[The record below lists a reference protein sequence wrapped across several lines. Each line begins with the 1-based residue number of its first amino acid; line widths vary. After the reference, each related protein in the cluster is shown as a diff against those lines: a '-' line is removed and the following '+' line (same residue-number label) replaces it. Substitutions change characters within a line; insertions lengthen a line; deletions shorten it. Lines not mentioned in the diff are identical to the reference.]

1 MEQLL
6 EIILKY
12 YEALC
17 SLFDLND
24 LSITSPAPVP
34 QAPDI
39 QSLKSDGALFANQ
52 IFPAAAPRIPAR
64 EIALSEM
71 YDTTQSF
78 ARIADV
84 YAASRSD
91 YYNQAVSSTNIVKE
105 RTQYK
110 KKIISDMLSTTNT
123 PRLAFENIA

>member
-1 MEQLL
+1 MDQLL

-17 SLFDLND
+17 ALFDLND
-24 LSITSPAPVP
+24 LSITSPVPVP
-34 QAPDI
+34 HAPDI
-39 QSLKSDGALFANQ
+39 QTLKSDGAVFANQ
-52 IFPAAAPRIPAR
+52 IFPASAPRIPAS

-84 YAASRSD
+84 YSFTRSD
-91 YYNQAVSSTNIVKE
+91 YYKQAVSSTNIVKE

-110 KKIISDMLSTTNT
+110 KKVISDMLSTANT
-123 PRLAFENIA
+123 PKLAFENRA

>member
-17 SLFDLND
+17 ALFDLND
-24 LSITSPAPVP
+24 LSVTSPVPVP
-34 QAPDI
+34 QAPDM
-39 QSLKSDGALFANQ
+39 QTLKSDGAIFANQ
-52 IFPAAAPRIPAR
+52 VFPAAAPRIPAR
-64 EIALSEM
+64 EIALSEI

-84 YAASRSD
+84 YSFSRAD
-91 YYNQAVSSTNIVKE
+91 YYNQAVASTDIVKE

-110 KKIISDMLSTTNT
+110 KKIISDMLSTANT
-123 PRLAFENIA
+123 PHLAFENIS